1 MSEPLQVFV
10 LGMHR
15 SGTSLVAS
23 LLRLLGVFL
32 GDEDDFIPAD
42 QDNPQG
48 FWERRGVISLNN
60 LVLRAGDAAWDRVA
74 SFDAA
79 RIRGRF
85 RRRFA
90 EGAAPLV
97 RTLDARGTW
106 AIKDPR
112 LCLTLPLWRPL
123 CPHAACVVAL
133 RHPIEVASSLERRDR
148 IPLATG
154 VALWERYTR
163 SALLASDGLPR
174 TALLFDDLFAGPEE
188 TAGRLRAFLA
198 ARRDIELR
206 PVSDEAVRGHVN
218 PAERH
223 HRVADEL
230 SDMGCLLEPQRALWR
245 ILSTGVLPPAAEIS
259 RMTPEALDLLRGYE
273 REALRRL
280 PWRRRLRILRRRV
293 LNRLPL

>member
-1 MSEPLQVFV
+1 MTEPLQVIV

-23 LLRLLGVFL
+23 LLGLLGAYL
-32 GDEDDFIPAD
+32 GDEEDFIPAD

-74 SFDAA
+74 GFDVS

-90 EGAAPLV
+90 SGAASLIQG
-97 RTLDARGTW
+97 LDTHGTW

-123 CPHAACVVAL
+123 CRHAVCVVTL
-133 RHPIEVASSLERRDR
+133 RHPAEVASSLERRDR
-148 IPLATG
+148 MPLATG

-163 SALLASDGLPR
+163 SALEASEGLPR
-174 TALLFDDLFAGPEE
+174 TALLFDDLFARPEE
-188 TAGRLRAFLA
+188 TARGLRAFLA
-198 ARRDIELR
+198 ARRSAELG
-206 PVSDEAVRGHVN
+206 PVDDEAVRRHVN
-218 PAERH
+218 PSGRH
-223 HRVADEL
+223 HRAADA
-230 SDMGCLLEPQRALWR
+230 SRDTGALLGPQRELWQR
-245 ILSTGVLPPAAEIS
+245 LSGGVLPPAAEVGP
-259 RMTPEALDLLRGYE
+259 MKPEALDGLRDYE
-273 REALRRL
+273 RQALRKV

-293 LNRLPL
+293 LNRLPP